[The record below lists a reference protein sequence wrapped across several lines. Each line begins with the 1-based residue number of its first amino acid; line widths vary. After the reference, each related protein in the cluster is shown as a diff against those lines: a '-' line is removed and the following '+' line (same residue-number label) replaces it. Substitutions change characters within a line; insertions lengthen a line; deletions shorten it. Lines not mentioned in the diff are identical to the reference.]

1 MSDHHTHQRVTPH
14 TAESMVRGKLP
25 LSVHI
30 LTFQSE
36 ETLPRAL
43 GSVSEARE
51 ILVIDGGSTDRTVQ
65 IAEAAGALVVPQRP
79 KEKQGTPTKD
89 FSGARNVGLKSTSEE
104 WILALDSDEYASEEL
119 MTEIRTIIAAG
130 TKCACYIPR
139 RYMLKDGRKVTH
151 ATTYPNERIY
161 FFHRD
166 TVKQWIKPVHER
178 VELVRGTQTK
188 HLKGAS
194 LAPLGSL
201 QEYRRKNARYLT
213 LEQARWKDATFGEW
227 FVRVFL
233 RTLKSRIIATIRLVL
248 IWILPHGGTRL
259 PLSHELLRYWY
270 AAKMLVATFPR
281 KHPRSTIPV

>member
-1 MSDHHTHQRVTPH
+1 
-14 TAESMVRGKLP
+14 MVRGKLP

-79 KEKQGTPTKD
+79 KEKQGTQTKD

-233 RTLKSRIIATIRLVL
+233 RTLKSRIIATIRL
-248 IWILPHGGTRL
+248 
-259 PLSHELLRYWY
+259 
-270 AAKMLVATFPR
+270 
-281 KHPRSTIPV
+281 